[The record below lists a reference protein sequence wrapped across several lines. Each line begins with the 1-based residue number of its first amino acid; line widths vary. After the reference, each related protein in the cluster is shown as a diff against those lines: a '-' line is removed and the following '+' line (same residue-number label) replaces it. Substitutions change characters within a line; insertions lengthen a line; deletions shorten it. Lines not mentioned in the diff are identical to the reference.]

1 TVGSSAAN
9 MLRVVALASFLVV
22 VAGVS
27 YLERRPEL
35 GVFQDEEKCFPYT
48 GTWHAKYRNFE
59 HDKYFGATTKCV
71 RVSHKETFKNG
82 STVHRVEV
90 GSTVKVVIKIKLV
103 SSEGYTHKN
112 TLHVSLKDLEEVSV
126 DVSAAYIDCN
136 VCKVLRHTYI
146 SKTACSVLLPATQLH
161 QPNTV
166 CDFVYDLLCG
176 TEKYQIYDD
185 SCKTQN

>member
-1 TVGSSAAN
+1 

-59 HDKYFGATTKCV
+59 HDKFFGATAKCV

-82 STVHRVEV
+82 STVHKVEV
-90 GSTVKVVIKIKLV
+90 GSTVKVHVLTTPA
-103 SSEGYTHKN
+103 SSEGYDKKN
-112 TLHVSLKDLEEVSV
+112 VLKSTFLDGEFV
-126 DVSAAYIDCN
+126 DHTFELYAAYADCA
-136 VCKVLRHTYI
+136 VCKVLRHSYAGEN
-146 SKTACSVLLPATQLH
+146 ACSLFVPEHRLENTEPA
-161 QPNTV
+161 
-166 CDFVYDLLCG
+166 CEFIFELLCG
-176 TEKYQIYDD
+176 HKKFHLHDETC
-185 SCKTQN
+185 SS